1 MYAGEYKPFSRS
13 LVIAFVFSELGSTRY
28 MTGTSGMAD
37 REVPMCLDVVS
48 SWSSFA
54 QMAANLCIV
63 TPIVRKSETRRT
75 LLTTSRPKS
84 SKTRTFQIG
93 FPSESRMG
101 ATGANRAWAC
111 ASSLSFVSTLS
122 FKLSIRLREA
132 TACQDPPRAGIVFGK
147 LTNLAIPQRL
157 PTSCHDG
164 CGWEV
169 IL

>member
-1 MYAGEYKPFSRS
+1 
-13 LVIAFVFSELGSTRY
+13 
-28 MTGTSGMAD
+28 MTGTSGMGD

-48 SWSSFA
+48 SLSSSA
-54 QMAANLCIV
+54 QTTANLCIV

-101 ATGANRAWAC
+101 ATGANRACAC

-122 FKLSIRLREA
+122 FKLRILLREA
-132 TACQDPPRAGIVFGK
+132 ITCQDFPRAGIVFGK
-147 LTNLAIPQRL
+147 RTNLAIPQRL
-157 PTSCHDG
+157 PTSRHGG
-164 CGWEV
+164 CGWGFV
-169 IL
+169 L